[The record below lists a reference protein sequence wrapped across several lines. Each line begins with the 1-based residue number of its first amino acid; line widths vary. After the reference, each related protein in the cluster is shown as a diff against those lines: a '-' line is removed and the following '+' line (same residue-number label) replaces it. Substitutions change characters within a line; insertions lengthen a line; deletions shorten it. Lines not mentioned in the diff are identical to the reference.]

1 MKEVRGGEEEQERR
15 KSTREEGSSEAREG
29 HPVAYT
35 DIRCKE
41 VKVETM

>member
-35 DIRCKE
+35 DFRYNK
-41 VKVETM
+41 VKIETL